1 MTVHE
6 SIGLYMGAIALAL
19 LIGYIAARIK
29 INRMQAAGKGNLAKQ
44 AKGASKTQKTREK
57 PRENR

>member
-1 MTVHE
+1 MTVNE

-29 INRMQAAGKGNLAKQ
+29 ISRMQAAGKLDPAKQ
-44 AKGASKTQKTREK
+44 AKGASKTQEK
-57 PRENR
+57 PQKSR